1 MRGCEEFKLMNLELE
16 RVRCDELTQDVIEKR
31 YSKYLLDF
39 SRKEFEQQFLLSE
52 DRVDEVF
59 GILCSFIEDT
69 LFKRP
74 PVLYAQTTRMLKFYR
89 NHLRRRQQEVLFV
102 TLNSIDITNEQ
113 IRNLVDKLT
122 KTPNVTVVLTD
133 LKDGPGIFSLVEDPL
148 PIGSIVG
155 TMRFIDYSRLYNEV
169 AGEILLLNDIPGNKE
184 SHDLDNLYYLK
195 YKPSDVD

>member
-16 RVRCDELTQDVIEKR
+16 RVRCDDLTQDVIEKK

-155 TMRFIDYSRLYNEV
+155 TMRFIDYSRLYNEIT
-169 AGEILLLNDIPGNKE
+169 GEILLLNDIPKE